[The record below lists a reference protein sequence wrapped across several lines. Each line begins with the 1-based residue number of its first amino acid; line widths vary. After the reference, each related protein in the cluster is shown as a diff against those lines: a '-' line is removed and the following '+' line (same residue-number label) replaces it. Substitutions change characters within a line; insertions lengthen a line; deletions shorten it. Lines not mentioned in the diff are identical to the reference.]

1 VKPDRKRS
9 RPGSRA
15 SKPAAPAPGAPGR
28 ATGPQPASARA
39 RPAPLP
45 LGRDPWAWVSALSV
59 VPLLLHSLGAPLGE
73 PVADDF
79 DFLHR
84 VLYAPHLSLFDG
96 GGAVRYWRPLSRQIY
111 FEVLAP
117 LMLPQP
123 GFIAALHVA
132 LLSLMALLLYRA
144 LRASLGGPLAA
155 LAASFPLLMESTR
168 MLIAWPSNFQDLG
181 AMLFAALAIHEAASA
196 RLPTTLV
203 ALCASLLCKEQAAPA
218 ALLLP
223 WLPAGPKRRSRRRW
237 FLTIAATVALWAV
250 AYACVWRSAD
260 LQSPR
265 PAGAAAPSWL
275 ASYLWACGNAARA
288 TMSLPVDPSRL
299 DALAVV
305 GLLIVGL
312 AAAATATT
320 PAARARFARA
330 LPWALW
336 GSAWF
341 AAGALSL
348 ALTYPDWLAYR
359 GAFAAIGLGV
369 ALAALAGAAHPALVG
384 ALLALRLVLFAL
396 GPGPPPRVTGLA
408 VERGALLDF
417 PKLVR
422 LQRAVGD
429 TRRALRAGYPQMP
442 TGAQVGLYNL
452 PWMAEFAFGGSKAL
466 EVWYRD
472 STLRWVKSS
481 DFMLQPQI
489 PVVTIVEFEIMSDPC
504 VALVS
509 AAAMRQMTHAIL
521 IGNEGDWA
529 GALVRLDRADSLE
542 PAAGARAFHGQVAG
556 VRAVALA
563 DLGRLEEA
571 EREARRSAMLY
582 PRNPYAHLALGTVAL
597 RRGRLG
603 EADAHVD
610 TMLLAEPN
618 YRPALQLREQIR
630 QAGTGPKR

>member
-1 VKPDRKRS
+1 VI
-9 RPGSRA
+9 
-15 SKPAAPAPGAPGR
+15 
-28 ATGPQPASARA
+28 
-39 RPAPLP
+39 
-45 LGRDPWAWVSALSV
+45 
-59 VPLLLHSLGAPLGE
+59 PLLLHSLGAPLGE

-84 VLYAPHLSLFDG
+84 VLYAPHFSLFDG
-96 GGAVRYWRPLSRQIY
+96 GGAARYWRPLSRQIY
-111 FEVLAP
+111 YEVLAP

-132 LLSLMALLLYRA
+132 LLALVALLLYRA

-181 AMLFAALAIHEAASA
+181 AMLFAVLAIHEAAAA

-203 ALCASLLCKEQAAPA
+203 ALVASLLCKEQAAPA

-223 WLPAGPKRRSRRRW
+223 WLPAGAERRPRRRW
-237 FLTIAATVALWAV
+237 LLAIAATVALWAV
-250 AYACVWRSAD
+250 AYAWVWRGAH
-260 LQSPR
+260 LQSPQ
-265 PAGAAAPSWL
+265 PAGAAAPSW
-275 ASYLWACGNAARA
+275 AAGYLWACGNAARA
-288 TMSLPVDPSRL
+288 AMSLPVAASRL

-305 GLLIVGL
+305 GLLIVGFAV
-312 AAAATATT
+312 AAAATA
-320 PAARARFARA
+320 PAARARLARV

-348 ALTYPDWLAYR
+348 AVTYPDWLAYR

-369 ALAALAGAAHPALVG
+369 ALAALAGAAHPALAG

-396 GPGPPPRVTGLA
+396 GPGPPPRVTGVA

-429 TRRALRAGYPQMP
+429 TRRALHAGYPQLP
-442 TGAQVGLYNL
+442 QGAQVGLYNL
-452 PWMAEFAFGGSKAL
+452 PWMAEYAFGGSQAL
-466 EVWYRD
+466 QVWYRD

-481 DFMLQPQI
+481 DFLLRPEI
-489 PVVTIVEFEIMSDPC
+489 PIVTIVEFEMMSDPS
-504 VALVS
+504 VALV
-509 AAAMRQMTHAIL
+509 APDAMRQMTHAIV

-529 GALVRLDRADSLE
+529 GALVRLDRADSLA
-542 PAAGARAFHGQVAG
+542 PAAAARAFRGQVAG

-563 DLGRLEEA
+563 DLGRLEAA
-571 EREARRSAMLY
+571 EREARRSTLFY

-597 RRGRLG
+597 RRGRLA

-610 TMLLAEPN
+610 TMLMTEPH
-618 YRPALQLREQIR
+618 YVPALQLREEIR
-630 QAGTGPKR
+630 QAGTAPKR